1 MGPGI
6 VTSIRPRRE
15 QLRWL
20 SLIFRLAIR
29 LKIVAELYMR
39 PMSPKEFYSEFG
51 GGSLS
56 RVAKQFA
63 ILEKHGALRRVGPR
77 GRTAGRPGPSET
89 LFRATEA
96 PFLDAE
102 MWALLPYSIRLISSW
117 NLFKA
122 TAKELREGIEAAA
135 FEGRQSR
142 DLTCTPLE
150 LDGLGW
156 ARVIGAL
163 DSHFESVFAQ
173 QEDAKL
179 RVMEGSGNLLR
190 VGVLQIGFESPRGAD
205 LLALDLADGTFE
217 PLIPFPER
225 LAPVFADDLFLLIV
239 QELNRRSL
247 SVPQFHRE
255 FASDISEGAVRHRFN
270 RARKLGLATIVERVP
285 KRGAEEH
292 LYRAT
297 KPAVDDGGAWADAPD
312 ALAETE
318 TWATF
323 EKLSTL
329 VKESI
334 VAGTFDVRDDRHL
347 SWSIVSLDQEGL
359 TRVTAGIEALDGFIR
374 EEQERARK
382 RIEAGAESLSMVV
395 GLSVVE
401 SPISSVRVP

>member
-1 MGPGI
+1 MGIG
-6 VTSIRPRRE
+6 VTTSIRSRRE

-20 SLIFRLAIR
+20 SVIFRLAIR

-56 RVAKQFA
+56 RVSKQFTV
-63 ILEKHGALRRVGPR
+63 LEKHGALRRVGPR
-77 GRTAGRPGPSET
+77 GRAVSRPGPSET

-96 PFLDAE
+96 PFLDAA
-102 MWALLPYSIRLISSW
+102 MWAMLPYSIRLTSSW

-122 TAKELREGIEAAA
+122 TAKELRGGIEAAA

-150 LDGLGW
+150 LDELGW
-156 ARVIGAL
+156 TRVIAAL
-163 DSHFESVFAQ
+163 DSHFESVFAE
-173 QEDAKL
+173 QEDAKI
-179 RVMEGSGNLLR
+179 RVAEGSGVLLR
-190 VGVLQIGFESPRGAD
+190 VGVLQIGFESPREAD
-205 LLALDLADGTFE
+205 LLVLDLADGTTE

-225 LAPVFADDLFLLIV
+225 LAPVLADDLFLLIM

-255 FASDISEGAVRHRFN
+255 LASDVSEGAVRHRFD
-270 RARKLGLATIVERVP
+270 RARRLGLAAIVDSVP
-285 KRGAEEH
+285 KRGAKEY

-297 KPAVDDGGAWADAPD
+297 KPVVDDDGAWADAPD
-312 ALAETE
+312 ALGETE
-318 TWATF
+318 AWATF
-323 EKLSTL
+323 ENLSAL

-347 SWSIVSLDQEGL
+347 SWSIVSLDQRGL
-359 TRVTAGIEALDGFIR
+359 TKAIAGIEALSDFIR
-374 EEQERARK
+374 EEQKRARK

-395 GLSVVE
+395 GLAVVE
-401 SPISSVRVP
+401 SPISSIKVP

>member
-6 VTSIRPRRE
+6 VTSIRSRRE

-20 SLIFRLAIR
+20 SVIFRLAIR
-29 LKIVAELYMR
+29 LKIVAELYIR

-56 RVAKQFA
+56 RVSKQFA

-89 LFRATEA
+89 LYRATEA

-102 MWALLPYSIRLISSW
+102 MWAMLPFSIRLISSW

-122 TAKELREGIEAAA
+122 TARELREGIEAAA

-156 ARVIGAL
+156 TRVIAAL
-163 DSHFESVFAQ
+163 DSHFESVFAE

-179 RVMEGSGNLLR
+179 RVMEGSGVLLR

-205 LLALDLADGTFE
+205 RLVLDLADGAPE

-239 QELNRRSL
+239 QELNKRPL
-247 SVPQFHRE
+247 SVPHFHRE
-255 FASDISEGAVRHRFN
+255 FASDVSEAAVRHRFN
-270 RARKLGLATIVERVP
+270 RAKKLGLAAIVERVP
-285 KRGAEEH
+285 NRGAEEH

-297 KPAVDDGGAWADAPD
+297 RPAVDDDGAWADAPD

-318 TWATF
+318 AWATF
-323 EKLSTL
+323 ENLSAL

-359 TRVTAGIEALDGFIR
+359 TKVIAGIEALDDFIR

-401 SPISSVRVP
+401 SPISSIRVP